1 MNILSGT
8 DNFYVSLQLNFLMNT
23 YSPET
28 KGLFYAGLT
37 AVLWGLLAIA
47 LKFSVASID
56 PVTVVWFRFSFSFI
70 TLFIW
75 MLFFDRNG
83 IAMLKKPPYKALIA
97 AFFLGFNYL
106 GFISGVKY
114 TSPSNAQV
122 FIQLG
127 SVGFA
132 LAGIFIYKEKV
143 GWKHIFG
150 FLMVLAGI
158 ALFYYQQLTAL
169 KGTNG
174 EYTKGILLVSGGGI
188 AWAVFASI
196 QKGLVSKLGPNQL
209 NLVIYAFCSV
219 LFLPFIHLGQ
229 LFRLNLV
236 EWMVLIFLGLNT
248 VLAYGFLAIAIKYAE
263 ATKVSVIIALNPILT
278 FVGMAILAF
287 LQVSWIQ
294 PEHFN
299 ILSIVGAAVVL
310 AGAIIT
316 ILSRNKTATEAK
328 NETGKHDLI

>member
-1 MNILSGT
+1 MKNNSSAGI
-8 DNFYVSLQLNFLMNT
+8 
-23 YSPET
+23 
-28 KGLFYAGLT
+28 GLIYAGFT
-37 AVLWGLLAIA
+37 ALLWGVLAIA
-47 LKFSVASID
+47 LKFTVTGLD
-56 PVTVVWFRFSFSFI
+56 PVSVVWFRFGFSFVV
-70 TLFIW
+70 LFIW
-75 MLFFDRNG
+75 MLIFDRKD
-83 IAMLKKPPYKALIA
+83 IALLKRPPYKALIA
-97 AFFLGFNYL
+97 AFFLGLNYL

-143 GWKHIFG
+143 GWKHIVG
-150 FLMVLAGI
+150 FVMVLTGI
-158 ALFYYQQLTAL
+158 ALFYYEQLAAL

-174 EYTKGILLVSGGGI
+174 EYTKGILMISGGGI

-209 NLVIYAFCSV
+209 NLVIYAFCSLV
-219 LFLPFIHLGQ
+219 FLPFID
-229 LFRLNLV
+229 FRAILSQDLT
-236 EWMVLIFLGLNT
+236 EWLVLIFLGLNT

-278 FVGMAILAF
+278 FVGMAVLAAIE
-287 LQVSWIQ
+287 VSWIE
-294 PEHFN
+294 PEHFT
-299 ILSIVGAAVVL
+299 ILSITGAAIVL

-316 ILSRNKTATEAK
+316 ILSRKK
-328 NETGKHDLI
+328 